1 MAGKGKGKISNIFVW
16 IILGLL
22 IVALAGFGVSGFGG
36 NVRSVAAVGDSEVD
50 VNVYARALQ
59 RDISQM
65 TQARGEAV
73 TFAEAQA
80 LGLDRAILQALLAQ
94 AALEESARRAGL
106 SVGDET
112 VSEQILALPNFIGAD
127 GTFDREAY
135 QFALENNGM
144 SVAQFEQG
152 IRNDITRNL
161 LQAAVVGGVRPQ
173 PAFVDAIYSYVA
185 ERRAFTYAVLGE
197 AELTEPVATP
207 DDAAVQAYYDA
218 HPEEFTAPEL
228 RRITYAILT
237 PDMLI
242 DSVELDEDALR
253 RLYEDRSD
261 QYNRPAMRMVDR
273 LGFADEAAAAEA
285 KRAIDA
291 GETTFDALVA
301 ERGLTSSDVD
311 LNTVTEAQLDDA
323 GAEVFALE
331 EPGVVGPLP
340 SSIGPAL
347 FQVNALLTEQVTPF
361 EEALPELREELANQ
375 RARRLI
381 EDEIEPL
388 DDLLAGGATIEELA
402 DESDMELGQI
412 DWSGTESDGAAGYG
426 AFQAVAAQVRAG
438 DFPEIETLEDGGI
451 FALRLDEIV
460 PPTLRPFEEVRAE
473 AQAGARAEAIK
484 AALRTR
490 ADEIKAGVD
499 GGEDF
504 PALGVTAFANA
515 GLTRNDFLD
524 DLPPALLPSLFEMEP
539 GDVSLIEGD
548 DTLVVVRLDQI
559 RPADLT
565 EQTAVAVRERLN
577 GEIAEAMAQDLLGQF
592 AQSVQ
597 SEAGI
602 TVNDAALNAVHTQLP

>member
-1 MAGKGKGKISNIFVW
+1 MAGKAKGKISNFFVW

-36 NVRSVAAVGDSEVD
+36 NVRSVAAVGESEVEI
-50 VNVYARALQ
+50 NLYARALQ
-59 RDISQM
+59 RDISQL
-65 TQARGEAV
+65 TQARGDVV

-80 LGLDRAILQALLAQ
+80 LGLDRAILQGLLAQ
-94 AALEESARRAGL
+94 AALDESARRAGL
-106 SVGDET
+106 SVGDGT
-112 VSEQILALPNFIGAD
+112 VSEQILALPNFTGAD
-127 GTFDREAY
+127 GTFDRQAY
-135 QFALENNGM
+135 QFALENSGM
-144 SVAQFEQG
+144 TVAEFEQS
-152 IRNDITRNL
+152 IRRDVSRNL
-161 LQAAVVGGVRPQ
+161 LQGALVAGVRPQ

-197 AELTEPVATP
+197 SDLEAPVGAP
-207 DDAAVQAYYDA
+207 DADAVRAYYDA
-218 HPEEFTAPEL
+218 HPEEFTAPEI

-242 DSVELDEDALR
+242 DSVELDETALR
-253 RLYEDRSD
+253 ALFEERSN
-261 QYNRPAMRMVDR
+261 QYNRPAMRIVDR
-273 LGFADEAAAAEA
+273 LGFGDEAAAAEA
-285 KRAIDA
+285 KGAIDA
-291 GETTFDALVA
+291 GETSFDELVE
-301 ERGLTSSDVD
+301 ERGLSLADVD
-311 LNTVTEAQLDDA
+311 LDAVTEASLDDA
-323 GAEVFALE
+323 GAEIFALE

-347 FQVNALLTEQVTPF
+347 FRVNAILVEQVTPF

-381 EDEIEPL
+381 EEEIEPL

-412 DWSGTESDGAAGYG
+412 DWTGTESDGAAGYG
-426 AFQAVAAQVRAG
+426 AFQAVAAQVRTD

-451 FALRLDEIV
+451 FSLRLDEIV
-460 PPTLRPFEEVRAE
+460 PPTLRPFEEVQTGAE
-473 AQAGARAEAIK
+473 AGARAEAIK
-484 AALRTR
+484 AALQTR
-490 ADEIKAGVD
+490 AEEIKAEID
-499 GGEDF
+499 GGAEF
-504 PALGVTAFANA
+504 AALGVTAFTNA
-515 GLTRNDFLD
+515 GVTRNDFLE
-524 DLPPALLPSLFEMEP
+524 DLPAGLLPSLFEMAP
-539 GDVSLIEGD
+539 GDVTLIEGE
-548 DTLVVVRLDQI
+548 DTLVLVRLDQI

-597 SEAGI
+597 SEVGI